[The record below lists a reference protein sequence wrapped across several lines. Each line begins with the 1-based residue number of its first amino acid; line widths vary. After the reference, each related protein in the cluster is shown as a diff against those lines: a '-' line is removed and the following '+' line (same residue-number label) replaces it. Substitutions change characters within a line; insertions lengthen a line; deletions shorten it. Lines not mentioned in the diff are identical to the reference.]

1 MVRLQYSNKGYFTL
15 DFESSANTICSALL
29 ALKRRP
35 QTNPFTYGSAFISN
49 HSPSSLVAFK
59 LTEFWPQQ
67 CGRWC
72 EITAQVKFRSLH
84 TEDLFDL
91 GVKYPSKT
99 CSSHLTASLSA
110 ANLKMIT
117 RQGVGGWVV
126 GEGDSVPRS
135 AQLSDR
141 CCVEVAHQ
149 QPLWKSVPPRVCFR
163 EP

>member
-1 MVRLQYSNKGYFTL
+1 MVRFQYSNKGYFTP

-29 ALKRRP
+29 ALKYSP

-59 LTEFWPQQ
+59 LWPQQ

-72 EITAQVKFRSLH
+72 EITAQVKFRSFH

-99 CSSHLTASLSA
+99 CSSHLMASSSA
-110 ANLKMIT
+110 TNLKMIT
-117 RQGVGGWVV
+117 RQGVGGWWVRGILCYILHNYPTGV
-126 GEGDSVPRS
+126 LLRLLISSLYGSQYLCVS
-135 AQLSDR
+135 A
-141 CCVEVAHQ
+141 
-149 QPLWKSVPPRVCFR
+149 
-163 EP
+163 